1 MAKNNLMIEVS
12 SLISFIKT
20 QLVNDISTARNNKI
34 IELSDEDVRK
44 IVFVVNSSI
53 DKSFSIGSNSLIKLA
68 DQWHYDRR

>member
-68 DQWHYDRR
+68 DQ